1 MVSPSKLD
9 DDEDSEDDLSSV
21 SGSTANYG
29 GFSHIGGSAAS
40 SRSASPDTSLMSEAN
55 PAAAGWKGD
64 QPSSIELRP
73 ETYGSLPRAHQLT
86 KNQSVS
92 PMRKSGSYD
101 LVAIRKQRSSTLP
114 TQQERERSGS
124 MVRKPAMSGE
134 RKKDMEELRRKVV
147 EKKKAAEQRRS
158 LGTEEPVEMKR
169 SRSGDFPTPSSQIL
183 PIKGSLPHPHIKVVK
198 ATPPTS
204 PNVLLSGEVR
214 TESPLTV
221 KAVATE
227 PVRNVP
233 EPETRSKSPG
243 VFNLP
248 LDTASEQQT
257 GHSDSDMTPAASKK
271 RKPVPSPRRKQD
283 TSESE
288 PTTTVTLQQQQQEQQ
303 QQQQPQEPEE
313 FKRVV
318 TSSVVVSSVESKK
331 YATLEREKKDRPVA
345 MRRKRAGSLEKD
357 KTRDYMSSTFE
368 KQQRHAKTP
377 EPQAFE
383 FKKVAPPV
391 KKMSVGSSKP
401 STASPR
407 FAAVL
412 PSEVHKELEK
422 ELQSK
427 QAPVEVSPAME
438 DEAKVNPKLNEIGK
452 TSSVTSEGSVESTK
466 ESADNVS
473 GVDPDG
479 SADHRWQRKGARRVG
494 GRSRRPPRS
503 PQLEFEDEE
512 TAPRAR
518 SRSGAVSGGNSSAAA
533 MRRSPYNQEEEDP
546 HSRSRTR
553 SGAMSGGGAVVL
565 RQSRNV
571 KGSPRAASRET
582 RHRPLAQLYSAPLT
596 VGDNTDDY
604 TASQHTTDPDSF
616 EEVACLRRERPRRAA
631 HSGSDLLVAAD
642 GEAD

>member
-1 MVSPSKLD
+1 MSPSKLD

-64 QPSSIELRP
+64 QSSSIELRP

-86 KNQSVS
+86 KKQSVS

-101 LVAIRKQRSSTLP
+101 LVAIRKQRSSPLP
-114 TQQERERSGS
+114 MQQERERSGS
-124 MVRKPAMSGE
+124 MVRKPAMSGD
-134 RKKDMEELRRKVV
+134 RKKDMEELRRRVV
-147 EKKKAAEQRRS
+147 EKKKTAEQRRS

-169 SRSGDFPTPSSQIL
+169 SRSGDLPTPSSQIL

-204 PNVLLSGEVR
+204 PNVLLGGEDR

-233 EPETRSKSPG
+233 EPETQNKSPG

-248 LDTASEQQT
+248 LDTAPEQQT

-271 RKPVPSPRRKQD
+271 RKPVPSPRMKQN

-288 PTTTVTLQQQQQEQQ
+288 PTTTVTLQQQQQQQ
-303 QQQQPQEPEE
+303 QQEQQEPEE
-313 FKRVV
+313 FKRIV
-318 TSSVVVSSVESKK
+318 TSSVVVSSVEGKK

-368 KQQRHAKTP
+368 KQQRQAKTP

-383 FKKVAPPV
+383 FKKVASPA

-401 STASPR
+401 SVASPR
-407 FAAVL
+407 FTAVL
-412 PSEVHKELEK
+412 PSEVNKELEK

-452 TSSVTSEGSVESTK
+452 TSSITSEGSVESTK

-473 GVDPDG
+473 GVDPAG
-479 SADHRWQRKGARRVG
+479 SADHRWQRKGAKRVG

-518 SRSGAVSGGNSSAAA
+518 SRSGAVSGGNASVAA
-533 MRRSPYNQEEEDP
+533 MRRSPYNQEEEEP

-553 SGAMSGGGAVVL
+553 SGAMSGGDAVVL
-565 RQSRNV
+565 RRSRNV
-571 KGSPRAASRET
+571 KGSPRPASRET

-596 VGDNTDDY
+596 VGEDTDDY
-604 TASQHTTDPDSF
+604 TTFQHTTDPDSF

-631 HSGSDLLVAAD
+631 LSGSDLLVAAD